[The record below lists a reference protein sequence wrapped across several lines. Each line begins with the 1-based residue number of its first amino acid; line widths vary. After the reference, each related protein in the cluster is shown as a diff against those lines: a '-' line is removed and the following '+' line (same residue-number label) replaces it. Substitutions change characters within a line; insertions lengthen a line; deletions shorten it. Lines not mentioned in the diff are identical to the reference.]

1 MFGKSHA
8 FEQEEVAKKRLEK
21 SLKGFREME
30 LEEFRNYL
38 HSPMRIFW
46 SNFMAGT
53 ARGLGFFFGAAI
65 VVTTLGYVITEWL
78 AHIPIIGDFFL
89 AIEKWI
95 EATLQ
100 APR

>member
-38 HSPMRIFW
+38 HSPWRILL
-46 SNFMAGT
+46 SNFLAGT
-53 ARGLGFFFGAAI
+53 ARGLGFFFGAA
-65 VVTTLGYVITEWL
+65 VVVAILGFVLKEWL
-78 AHIPIIGDFFL
+78 AQIPIIGDFFL

-95 EATLQ
+95 EATLH